1 MLERL
6 LFRICRSVLI
16 WDTFLTILTF
26 SLVFASPLQNPSAGQ
41 SGNLAN
47 LSLLLLV
54 LAIWW
59 IVFLIIAPQRI
70 LFTGRLVEAVAR
82 LLRTLLIIALTFAG
96 TLYLFR
102 IPVAREQ
109 FLQFTGLNF
118 LVLFVFHL
126 LVRTY
131 IRLRRPVQQR
141 RVLVVGSDGS
151 AQTIIDSLT
160 GRPWMGV
167 QIAGYLGAET
177 PEPAIEQVPW
187 LGPTLDTVRVCGEQ
201 KIDEVIFTIQDQA
214 FISQASLELQ
224 PQAVMIHIVPGPF
237 NLLFSR
243 TTLTEVGGI
252 PLISLHESVLTEPQR
267 LLKWL
272 FDTVTSLILLL
283 LCAPLMGLIAL
294 AIKLDSPGPIFFIQ
308 ERIGEH
314 GRRFKMI
321 KFRTMHQDAA
331 ARWEQVA
338 SRTAD
343 GQLVHKV
350 SNDPRITRLGQRL
363 RRSSLD
369 ELPQLINVLRGE
381 MSLVGP
387 RPEVPYI
394 VEEYQAWQ
402 WERFRVP
409 PGITGWWQVNGRSSR
424 PMHQNTEDDLYYIR
438 NYSFW
443 LDLKILCKTITAVV
457 SKQGAF

>member
-1 MLERL
+1 MT
-6 LFRICRSVLI
+6 IV
-16 WDTFLTILTF
+16 TFWI
-26 SLVFASPLQNPSAGQ
+26 VFVANPPSPAPSR
-41 SGNLAN
+41 NLAN
-47 LSLLLLV
+47 LPLLALI

-82 LLRTLLIIALTFAG
+82 LIRTLLITALTFAG

-102 IPVAREQ
+102 IAVERQE
-109 FLQFTGLNF
+109 FLRFTALNF
-118 LVLFVFHL
+118 VVLFIFHL

-131 IRLRRPVQQR
+131 IRLRRPDQQR
-141 RVLVVGSDGS
+141 RVLLVGSDS
-151 AQTIIDSLT
+151 PARAIVQALASQPWT
-160 GRPWMGV
+160 GIRIV
-167 QIAGYLGAET
+167 GYLGDERADISAERL
-177 PEPAIEQVPW
+177 PW
-187 LGPTLDTVRVCGEQ
+187 LGPADKTVQVCGEHN
-201 KIDEVIFTIQDQA
+201 IDEIIFAMQDQA
-214 FISQASLELQ
+214 FISQVALELQ
-224 PQAVMIHIVPGPF
+224 PYSVMIHMVPGPF
-237 NLLFSR
+237 NLFFSR
-243 TTLTEVGGI
+243 TTLTEVAGI

-267 LLKWL
+267 LLKWF
-272 FDTVTSLILLL
+272 FDMVISAILLI
-283 LCAPLMGLIAL
+283 LCAPLMALIAL

-314 GRRFKMI
+314 GRRFKML

-331 ARWEQVA
+331 ARWQQVA
-338 SRTAD
+338 SRTED
-343 GQLVHKV
+343 GLLIHKV
-350 SNDPRITRLGQRL
+350 SNDPRVTTIGQRL
-363 RRSSLD
+363 RRTSLD

-424 PMHQNTEDDLYYIR
+424 PMHHNTEDDLYYVR

-443 LDLKILCKTITAVV
+443 LDLKILCKTVTAVV